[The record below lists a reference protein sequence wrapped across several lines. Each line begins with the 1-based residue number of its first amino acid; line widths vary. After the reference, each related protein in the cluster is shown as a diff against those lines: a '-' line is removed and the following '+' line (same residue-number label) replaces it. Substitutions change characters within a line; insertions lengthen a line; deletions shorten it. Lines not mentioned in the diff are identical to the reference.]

1 MCTVSNVGDYWKDD
15 FNRRYPNSVL
25 IDYITSDV
33 CRGPLQGYVGAQP
46 FNSQEEIAKLRKE
59 MEELKL
65 LLLAAKRY
73 DEQMGEP
80 DCEMDD
86 KVALIK
92 KIAKLV
98 GVDMKDVF
106 GGN

>member
-15 FNRRYPNSVL
+15 LSKRYPHINPYAPSIWPVPNG
-25 IDYITSDV
+25 TTV
-33 CRGPLQGYVGAQP
+33 
-46 FNSQEEIAKLRKE
+46 FNPQEEIAKLRKE

-80 DCEMDD
+80 NCEMDA
-86 KVALIK
+86 KVILIK
-92 KIAKLV
+92 QIAKLV

-106 GGN
+106 NDN

>member
-1 MCTVSNVGDYWKDD
+1 MCIVSNVGDYWKDD
-15 FNRRYPNSVL
+15 FSKRYPHINPYAPSIWPVP
-25 IDYITSDV
+25 D
-33 CRGPLQGYVGAQP
+33 GATV
-46 FNSQEEIAKLRKE
+46 FNPQKEIAKLRKE

-80 DCEMDD
+80 NCEMDA
-86 KVALIK
+86 KVILIK
-92 KIAKLV
+92 QIAKLV

-106 GGN
+106 NDN

>member
-1 MCTVSNVGDYWKDD
+1 V
-15 FNRRYPNSVL
+15 
-25 IDYITSDV
+25 
-33 CRGPLQGYVGAQP
+33 QP

>member
-15 FNRRYPNSVL
+15 FTKRWPDINP
-25 IDYITSDV
+25 DV
-33 CRGPLQGYVGAQP
+33 YRGPLQGYVGAQL

-73 DEQMGEP
+73 DEKMGEP

-98 GVDMKDVF
+98 GVDMGDVF

>member
-15 FNRRYPNSVL
+15 FNKRWPNINPNVYPLPDGTNWPTTPAGVK
-25 IDYITSDV
+25 
-33 CRGPLQGYVGAQP
+33 P

-98 GVDMKDVF
+98 GVDMRDVF

>member
-15 FNRRYPNSVL
+15 FNKRYPN
-25 IDYITSDV
+25 INPDV
-33 CRGPLQGYVGAQP
+33 YRGPLQGYVGAQP

-86 KVALIK
+86 KVTLIK

-98 GVDMKDVF
+98 GVDMRDVF

>member
-15 FNRRYPNSVL
+15 FNKRWPNINPNVYPL
-25 IDYITSDV
+25 PDGTSWPTTPAGV
-33 CRGPLQGYVGAQP
+33 RP

-73 DEQMGEP
+73 DEKMGEP
-80 DCEMDD
+80 DCEMGD

-106 GGN
+106 GGD